1 MSLGTELKQFLL
13 RGNVVDMAVGIVV
26 GAAFGKVVTSFVND
40 ILMPPI
46 ALLLGNTQFD
56 QLKVVLRE
64 AVVSGD
70 QVAKEAITWNYG
82 AFIQTV
88 VDFLIV
94 GTAIFFV
101 IKAMNQLSRKK
112 PEAPTAPPAP
122 SKEEQLLTEIRDLLS
137 KE

>member
-56 QLKVVLRE
+56 QLKLVLRE

-70 QVAKEAITWNYG
+70 KITHEAITWNYG

-101 IKAMNQLSRKK
+101 IKAMNRLSRKK
-112 PEAPTAPPAP
+112 PEAPAAPPAP

>member
-56 QLKVVLRE
+56 ELKVVLRE

-70 QVAKEAITWNYG
+70 QIAKEAITWNYG
-82 AFIQTV
+82 AFIQTA

-101 IKAMNQLSRKK
+101 IKAMNRLSRKK
-112 PEAPTAPPAP
+112 PEAPAAPPAP

>member
-70 QVAKEAITWNYG
+70 QVAKEALTWNYG

-101 IKAMNQLSRKK
+101 IKAMNRLSRKK
-112 PEAPTAPPAP
+112 PEAPAAPPAP

>member
-13 RGNVVDMAVGIVV
+13 RGNVVDMAVGIVI

-46 ALLLGNTQFD
+46 ALLLGNTNFD
-56 QLKVVLRE
+56 QLKLVLRE
-64 AVVSGD
+64 AVVSGG
-70 QVAKEAITWNYG
+70 QIAKEAITWNYG
-82 AFIQTV
+82 AFIQTAI
-88 VDFLIV
+88 DFLIV

-101 IKAMNQLSRKK
+101 IKAMNRLSRKK
-112 PEAPTAPPAP
+112 PEAPAAPPAP

-137 KE
+137 KD

>member
-70 QVAKEAITWNYG
+70 QVAKEALTWNYG

-101 IKAMNQLSRKK
+101 IKAMNRLSRKK
-112 PEAPTAPPAP
+112 PEAPAAPPAP

-137 KE
+137 KD

>member
-56 QLKVVLRE
+56 ELKVVLRE

-70 QVAKEAITWNYG
+70 QIAKEAITWNYG
-82 AFIQTV
+82 AFIQTA

-101 IKAMNQLSRKK
+101 IKAMNRLSRKK
-112 PEAPTAPPAP
+112 PEAPAA
-122 SKEEQLLTEIRDLLS
+122 LLRHRKKNSCSPKFAIC
-137 KE
+137 

>member
-13 RGNVVDMAVGIVV
+13 RGNVMDMAVGIVI

-46 ALLLGNTQFD
+46 ALLLGNTKFD
-56 QLKVVLRE
+56 QLKLVLRE

-82 AFIQTV
+82 AFIQTAI
-88 VDFLIV
+88 DFLIV

-101 IKAMNQLSRKK
+101 IKAMNRLSRKK
-112 PEAPTAPPAP
+112 PEAPAAPPAP

-137 KE
+137 KD

>member
-13 RGNVVDMAVGIVV
+13 RGNVVDMAVGIVI

-46 ALLLGNTQFD
+46 ALLLGNTNFD
-56 QLKVVLRE
+56 QLKLVLRE
-64 AVVSGD
+64 AVVSGG
-70 QVAKEAITWNYG
+70 QIAKEAITWNYG
-82 AFIQTV
+82 AFIQTAI
-88 VDFLIV
+88 DFLIV

-112 PEAPTAPPAP
+112 PEAPAAPPAP

-137 KE
+137 KD